1 LAIQAIAGPWTVN
14 FADEQAGFLEDPQM
28 LRHGRL
34 GKRQNINNFA
44 ANAFTSLGKCIKDA
58 QSSRVRHRLELR
70 SQALI

>member
-14 FADEQAGFLEDPQM
+14 FADKQAGFLEDPQM

-44 ANAFTSLGKCIKDA
+44 ANAFASLAKRLKDA
-58 QSSRVRHRLELR
+58 QSSRMRHCLELR
-70 SQALI
+70 GQALI